1 MIDISII
8 HPGDKVRIVD
18 AWNKGCHQNPDGL
31 MDRYLGQVVTVNK
44 VLIDRVRILE
54 DEGRWSWFAPALL
67 PSDYH
72 DPLDDLMLESEEDF
86 AASLQLLGL

>member
-18 AWNKGCHQNPDGL
+18 AWNEGCHQNPGGL

-44 VLIDRVRILE
+44 VFHDRVRILE
-54 DEGRWSWFAPALL
+54 DEGRWSWFVSALV
-67 PSDYH
+67 PIDYH
-72 DPLDDLMLESEEDF
+72 DPLDDLPMESDEAFE
-86 AASLQLLGL
+86 ASLRLLGF

>member
-1 MIDISII
+1 MIDMSII

-18 AWNKGCHQNPDGL
+18 AWNEECRQNPGGQ
-31 MDRYLGQVVTVNK
+31 MDRWLGQVVTVNK
-44 VLIDRVRILE
+44 VFHDRVRILE

-67 PSDYH
+67 PIDYH
-72 DPLDDLMLESEEDF
+72 DTLDDLLLESDEDF